1 MKIAILGDTHF
12 GVRNDNLQF
21 HSFYRRFYTNIF
33 FPYLKQHG
41 IKQIIQLGDL
51 FDRRKY
57 INFNSLY
64 QSRDY
69 FFDVIETLKYKLD
82 VFPGNH
88 DIFHKNTLEVNS
100 LDLLLGE
107 YSNINII
114 RKSKEVSYENTDIAL
129 VPWICDD
136 NEDETLNFLDKTKAK
151 ICMGHFE
158 IQGFEM
164 HKGHICETGFDRS
177 AFHKFDLTLSG
188 HYHTRS
194 HKEGITYV
202 GTPYEMTWSDY
213 NDDKGFH
220 ILDTETLDLTFVQNP
235 YKMFHKVSYNDTNW
249 KNQDHINGFDFSDL
263 EGAYVKVIVSE
274 KTNPYWFD
282 LFIDKIEKASPTH
295 IQIVDET
302 LRLDVEDDGIVDE
315 SEDTV
320 SILGKYVDALDAD
333 IDKVMLMDIVRNLY
347 ADALNS

>member
-1 MKIAILGDTHF
+1 
-12 GVRNDNLQF
+12 
-21 HSFYRRFYTNIF
+21 
-33 FPYLKQHG
+33 
-41 IKQIIQLGDL
+41 
-51 FDRRKY
+51 
-57 INFNSLY
+57 
-64 QSRDY
+64 
-69 FFDVIETLKYKLD
+69 
-82 VFPGNH
+82 
-88 DIFHKNTLEVNS
+88 
-100 LDLLLGE
+100 
-107 YSNINII
+107 
-114 RKSKEVSYENTDIAL
+114 
-129 VPWICDD
+129 
-136 NEDETLNFLDKTKAK
+136 
-151 ICMGHFE
+151 MGHFE

-194 HKEGITYV
+194 QKEGITYV

-235 YKMFHKVSYNDTNW
+235 YKMFHKVSYNDSKWT
-249 KNQDHINGFDFSDL
+249 NQDHINDFDFSDL

-282 LFIDKIEKASPTH
+282 LFIDKIEKVSPTH